1 MCVCVR
7 VRVRV
12 CVCVCACVHVCVH
25 VHVCVCACVCGAGVS
40 GDGLEVDPVS
50 QTKSGFFGRSAKPVS
65 INKHYNNC
73 TICHVYDSSLCMTV
87 VH

>member
-1 MCVCVR
+1 MCMCACACVCVCVR
-7 VRVRV
+7 VCACA
-12 CVCVCACVHVCVH
+12 CVCVR
-25 VHVCVCACVCGAGVS
+25 VCACVCDAGVS

-65 INKHYNNC
+65 KQHYNNC